1 MGSRITRPS
10 NASTSNATERRRG
23 KAGNWRTPP
32 RTSFVLLGL
41 RKVTDTQDTCSSE
54 RIRGPG
60 LTARL
65 EAVEPIQAASLTAR
79 LEAAEPIQAAGL
91 TASLRAA
98 EPIQAAGLTARLESS
113 SQPAASSQHGTGS
126 GNGRTAAVLRGLF
139 PACRPK
145 FASAPSLQAA
155 EG

>member
-54 RIRGPG
+54 SIRGPG

-126 GNGRTAAVLRGLF
+126 GNGSYGS
-139 PACRPK
+139 
-145 FASAPSLQAA
+145 SAEGVVSSLQAKVCI
-155 EG
+155 

>member
-65 EAVEPIQAASLTAR
+65 EAV
-79 LEAAEPIQAAGL
+79 EPIQAAGL